1 MLDLAEDSL
10 RAQGD
15 LRDDGTLLA
24 DLDGARIAASVVA
37 HGDERIVFTHGHNHR
52 LELVDPLAATAR
64 HDASGGRLTAP
75 MPGRIISIEVAE
87 GDSVRAGQQL
97 MVLEAMK
104 MEHTITAPASGTVA
118 AIRFALGDQ
127 VPEGA
132 ELIAFE
138 AAD

>member
-1 MLDLAEDSL
+1 
-10 RAQGD
+10 
-15 LRDDGTLLA
+15 
-24 DLDGARIAASVVA
+24 
-37 HGDERIVFTHGHNHR
+37 
-52 LELVDPLAATAR
+52 
-64 HDASGGRLTAP
+64 

-87 GDSVRAGQQL
+87 GDSVQAGQQL

-104 MEHTITAPASGTVA
+104 MEHTISAPASGTVA
-118 AIRFALGDQ
+118 TIRFAVGDQ